1 MSMKGKATK
10 IGVATATISA
20 MTVDLVGPRGAFGRL
35 DVPSIKMGSFGAD
48 VTIVEQKI
56 GIIDMDAFKAFVEAI
71 MKDEDLILRLENGH
85 TTVKSM
91 GMKSTIVYN
100 KVIHLK
106 GLKLLQTTLLKM
118 EPDAGGMKSTIS
130 MMNPSQFEVDLGTVI
145 YEVQD
150 KDGRRIG
157 EQKGATHVQRGQSS
171 LTLHGSIAGE
181 VSSGETK
188 FVGVDVEEENWLKQI
203 MGSIDVV
210 VTV

>member
-35 DVPSIKMGSFGAD
+35 DVPMIKMGSLGAD
-48 VTIVEQKI
+48 VTIVEQPI
-56 GIIDMDAFKAFVEAI
+56 SIIDMSAFKAFVEAI
-71 MKDEDLILRLENGH
+71 MKDESLTLRLENGH

-118 EPDAGGMKSTIS
+118 EPDAGGVKSIIS
-130 MMNPSQFEVDLGTVI
+130 LVNPSQFEVDLGTVI

-150 KDGRRIG
+150 KHGRRIG
-157 EQKGATHVQRGQSS
+157 EQRGATHVQRGQSS

-188 FVGVDVEEENWLKQI
+188 FVGVDVEEQNWLKQI
-203 MGSIDVV
+203 MGSIDIVV
-210 VTV
+210 AV